1 MPEITVVLVEP
12 KIEGNVGAV
21 ARTMKNFGLGDLRL
35 VRSCELGDEAFK
47 RAKHARDLL
56 ENAESYE
63 SLEDA
68 TKDCSLVVGTSGI
81 DTPSEKKFVRIAMNP
96 RDLSAKLEN
105 HEGRAAVLFGREDL
119 GLFNEELLKCDMLV
133 KIPTSEAYPIL
144 NISHAAS
151 IVFYE
156 LFSAK
161 VEKRPVREVTDLER
175 EKLNEFFRMLLLAT
189 DHPRHTMERTEVM
202 FRRLI
207 GRAVLSEWEYHI
219 LMGVLGDAVNRIKHK
234 QG

>member
-1 MPEITVVLVEP
+1 
-12 KIEGNVGAV
+12 
-21 ARTMKNFGLGDLRL
+21 
-35 VRSCELGDEAFK
+35 
-47 RAKHARDLL
+47 
-56 ENAESYE
+56 
-63 SLEDA
+63 
-68 TKDCSLVVGTSGI
+68 
-81 DTPSEKKFVRIAMNP
+81 VRIAMNP